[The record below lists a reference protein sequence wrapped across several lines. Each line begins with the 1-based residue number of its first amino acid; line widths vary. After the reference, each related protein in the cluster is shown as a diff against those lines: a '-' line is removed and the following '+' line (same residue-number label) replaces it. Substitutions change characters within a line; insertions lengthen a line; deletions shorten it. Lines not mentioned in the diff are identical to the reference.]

1 VGADFLQRLEQG
13 VLVCDGA
20 MGTML
25 YARGIYLN
33 RCFDELNLSQP
44 ELLAEIHR
52 EYVAAGAQIIETNTF
67 GANRFKLA
75 PHGFDHVVAEI
86 NRVGA
91 ELARSVGGEEVFVAG
106 AIGPLGVQL
115 EPYGTVTPAEA
126 EAAFREQAEGLL
138 AGGVDIF
145 LLETFADLNEI
156 VAALRAVRSI
166 SGRPLVAQM
175 TFGDDGRTLL
185 GAIPEKVATR
195 LLDEGADVVG
205 ANCSVGPQP
214 MLEVVQRMHAA
225 GAARIAAQP
234 NAGVPRL
241 VEGRYLY
248 LSSPEYHAEFAR
260 RFIAAGA
267 RIVGGCCGTTPAHIR
282 AIANAVRATAP
293 RHAAM
298 AIAPRAEVIPK
309 AAVKAREEKSAL
321 GRKLGKQFVVSV
333 EVLAPRGCDPAE
345 VLTGVAR
352 LRELGIDTVNIP
364 DGPRASAR
372 MCPMALAKIIHEE
385 LGVEPLL
392 HYTCRDRNL
401 LGIQS
406 DLLGAHALG
415 IRNILAITG
424 DPPKLGDYPSAT
436 AVFDVDSIGLTRIIA
451 GLNQGM
457 DIAGN
462 AIGAPTSFL
471 IAVGVN
477 PTAPDLE
484 RELARFAQKIEA
496 GAELALTQP
505 VFDDELFAHFL
516 ERIADCRIPV
526 LLGIMPLMSYRMVE
540 FLNNEV
546 PGVHVCDAV
555 AERMR
560 KAKTKEEAREVGI
573 ATAQETVRHFRER
586 VQGIYLMPPFGKE
599 RMEVATQVLEGLAS

>member
-1 VGADFLQRLEQG
+1 VAGDFLQRLDQG

-44 ELLAEIHR
+44 ELVAGIHR

-75 PHGFDHVVAEI
+75 PHGHDHLVREI
-86 NRVGA
+86 NRAGA
-91 ELARSVGGEEVFVAG
+91 ELARRVAGEEVFVAG
-106 AIGPLGVQL
+106 AIGPLGVKL
-115 EPYGTVTPAEA
+115 EPYGTVTAAEA

-138 AGGVDIF
+138 AGGVDLF

-156 VAALRAVRSI
+156 VAALWAVRAVSDK
-166 SGRPLVAQM
+166 PVVAQM
-175 TFGDDGRTLL
+175 TFGDDGHTLL

-195 LLDEGADVVG
+195 LLAEGAEVVG

-225 GAARIAAQP
+225 GAARISAQP

-241 VEGRYLY
+241 VEGRYIY

-282 AIANAVRATAP
+282 AVVNAVRATAP
-293 RHAAM
+293 RHAA
-298 AIAPRAEVIPK
+298 ISIVPRAEAVPQ
-309 AAVKAREEKSAL
+309 AATKRREDKSAL
-321 GRKLGKQFVVSV
+321 GRKLGKELVVSV
-333 EVLAPRGCDPAE
+333 EVLAPRGCDPSE
-345 VLTGVAR
+345 VLASVAR
-352 LRELGIDTVNIP
+352 LRDLGIDAVNIP

-372 MCPMALAKIIHEE
+372 MCPMALAKIIHEQ

-436 AVFDVDSIGLTRIIA
+436 AVFDVDSIGLTRIIS

-462 AIGAPTSFL
+462 AIGSPTSFL

-477 PTAPDLE
+477 PSAPDLE
-484 RELARFAQKIEA
+484 RELSRFAQKIEA
-496 GAELALTQP
+496 GAECALTQP
-505 VFDDELFAHFL
+505 VFDDELFARFL
-516 ERIADCRIPV
+516 DRVASCGIPI

-546 PGVHVCDAV
+546 PGVHVGEEL
-555 AERMR
+555 AERM
-560 KAKTKEEAREVGI
+560 KQAKSKEEARRVGI
-573 ATAQETVRHFRER
+573 GAAQETIRRFRER

-599 RMEVATQVLEGLAS
+599 RIEVATEVLESLAH

>member
-1 VGADFLQRLEQG
+1 MGPDLLQRLAQG
-13 VLVCDGA
+13 VLICDGA

-44 ELLAEIHR
+44 ELVAAIHR
-52 EYVAAGAQIIETNTF
+52 EYVAAGAQILETNTF

-75 PHGFDHVVAEI
+75 PHGHDHLVREI
-86 NRVGA
+86 NRAGA
-91 ELARSVGGEEVFVAG
+91 ELARTCAGEEVFVAG
-106 AIGPLGVQL
+106 AIGPLGVKL

-126 EAAFREQAEGLL
+126 EEAFREQAEGLL
-138 AGGVDIF
+138 AGGVDLF

-156 VAALRAVRSI
+156 VVALRAVRSL
-166 SGRPLVAQM
+166 SDKPLVAQM

-185 GAIPEKVATR
+185 GAIPEKVAAR
-195 LLDEGADVVG
+195 LLEEGADVVG

-225 GAARIAAQP
+225 GALRISAQP

-241 VEGRYLY
+241 VEGRYIY

-267 RIVGGCCGTTPAHIR
+267 CIVGGCCGTTPAHIR
-282 AIANAVRATAP
+282 AVANAVRATAP
-293 RHAAM
+293 RHAATS
-298 AIAPRAEVIPK
+298 IAPRAEAAPK
-309 AAVKAREEKSAL
+309 AEAKRREDKSAL
-321 GRKLGKQFVVSV
+321 GRKLSKQFVVSV

-345 VLTGVAR
+345 VLAGVAR
-352 LRELGIDTVNIP
+352 LQPLGIDAVNIP

-372 MCPMALAKIIHEE
+372 MCPMALAKIIHEQ

-436 AVFDVDSIGLTRIIA
+436 AVFDVDSIGLTRIIS

-462 AIGAPTSFL
+462 AIGSPTSFL
-471 IAVGVN
+471 IGVGVN
-477 PTAPDLE
+477 PSAPDLA
-484 RELARFAQKIEA
+484 RELSRFAQKIEA
-496 GAELALTQP
+496 GAEFALTQP
-505 VFDDELFAHFL
+505 VFDDELFAQFL
-516 ERIADCRIPV
+516 DRVSDCGIPI
-526 LLGIMPLMSYRMVE
+526 LLGVMPLMSYRMVE

-546 PGVHVCDAV
+546 PGVHVGDGL
-555 AERMR
+555 AERIKR
-560 KAKTKEEAREVGI
+560 ARSQQEARQVGI
-573 ATAQETVRHFRER
+573 TAAQETVRRFRDR
-586 VQGIYLMPPFGKE
+586 VQGIYLMPPFGRE
-599 RMEVATQVLEGLAS
+599 RIDVAAEVLAGLSA

>member
-1 VGADFLQRLEQG
+1 MGQDFLTRLEQG

-44 ELLAEIHR
+44 ELVSEIHR
-52 EYVAAGAQIIETNTF
+52 EYVSAGAQIIETNTF

-75 PHGFDHVVAEI
+75 PHGFDHLVGQI
-86 NRVGA
+86 NRAGA
-91 ELARSVGGEEVFVAG
+91 ELARNVARDEVFVAG
-106 AIGPLGVQL
+106 AIGPLGVRL

-126 EAAFREQAEGLL
+126 EAAFREQAQALL
-138 AGGVDIF
+138 DGDVDLI

-156 VAALRAVRSI
+156 VVALRAVRALTD
-166 SGRPLVAQM
+166 RPVVAQM
-175 TFGDDGRTLL
+175 TFGDDARTLL
-185 GAIPEKVATR
+185 GALPEKVASR
-195 LLDEGADVVG
+195 LMEEGADVVG

-214 MLEVVQRMHAA
+214 MLEVVQRMHQA
-225 GAARIAAQP
+225 GAPRISAQP
-234 NAGVPRL
+234 NAGMPRL
-241 VEGRYLY
+241 VEGRYIY

-282 AIANAVRATAP
+282 AVVNAVRAAIP
-293 RHAAM
+293 RHPSVGVSQRVEK
-298 AIAPRAEVIPK
+298 APEAEAKPP
-309 AAVKAREEKSAL
+309 EEKSAL
-321 GRKLGKQFVVSV
+321 GRKLGKKFVISV
-333 EVLAPRGCDPAE
+333 EVLAPRGSDPTE
-345 VLTGVAR
+345 VLHSVAR
-352 LRELGIDTVNIP
+352 LRDLGIDTVNIP

-372 MCPMALAKIIHEE
+372 MCPMALAKIIHDQV
-385 LGVEPLL
+385 GVEPLL

-451 GLNQGM
+451 GLNRGA

-462 AIGAPTSFL
+462 QIGSCTSFL
-471 IAVGVN
+471 IGVGVN

-484 RELARFAQKIEA
+484 RELERFRQKIEA
-496 GAELALTQP
+496 GAEFALTQP
-505 VFDDELFAHFL
+505 VFDDELFADFL
-516 ERIADCRIPV
+516 ERISDCRIPL
-526 LLGIMPLMSYRMVE
+526 LLGIMPLMSFRMVE

-546 PGVHVCDAV
+546 PGVHVCAAV

-560 KAKTKEEAREVGI
+560 HAKSKEEAREVGI
-573 ATAQETVRHFRER
+573 LTAQETLRRFRDR

-599 RMEVATQVLEGLAS
+599 RTEVAAQVLEALAS

>member
-1 VGADFLQRLEQG
+1 MAADFLQRLAQG
-13 VLVCDGA
+13 VLICDGA

-33 RCFDELNLSQP
+33 RCFDELNLSQQ
-44 ELLAEIHR
+44 ELVAAIHR
-52 EYVAAGAQIIETNTF
+52 EYVAAGAQILETNTF

-75 PHGFDHVVAEI
+75 PHGHDHLVREI
-86 NRVGA
+86 NRAGA
-91 ELARSVGGEEVFVAG
+91 ELARTCAGEEVFVAG
-106 AIGPLGVQL
+106 AIGPLGVKL

-126 EAAFREQAEGLL
+126 EEAFREQAEGLL
-138 AGGVDIF
+138 AGGVDLF

-156 VAALRAVRSI
+156 VVALRAVRSL
-166 SGRPLVAQM
+166 SDKPLVAQM

-185 GAIPEKVATR
+185 GAIPEKVAAR
-195 LLDEGADVVG
+195 LLEEGADVVG

-225 GAARIAAQP
+225 GALRISAQP

-241 VEGRYLY
+241 VEGRYIY

-267 RIVGGCCGTTPAHIR
+267 CIVGGCCGTTPAHIR
-282 AIANAVRATAP
+282 AVANAVRATAP
-293 RHAAM
+293 RHAAIS
-298 AIAPRAEVIPK
+298 IAPRAEAAPK
-309 AAVKAREEKSAL
+309 AEAKRREDKSAL
-321 GRKLGKQFVVSV
+321 GRKLSKQFVVSV

-345 VLTGVAR
+345 VLAGVAR
-352 LRELGIDTVNIP
+352 LQPLGIDAVNIP

-372 MCPMALAKIIHEE
+372 MCPMALAKIIHEQ

-436 AVFDVDSIGLTRIIA
+436 AVFDVDSIGLTRIIS

-462 AIGAPTSFL
+462 AIGSPTSFL
-471 IAVGVN
+471 IGVGVN
-477 PTAPDLE
+477 PSAPDLA
-484 RELARFAQKIEA
+484 RELSRFAQKIEA
-496 GAELALTQP
+496 GAEFALTQP
-505 VFDDELFAHFL
+505 VFDDELFAQFL
-516 ERIADCRIPV
+516 DRVSDCGIPI
-526 LLGIMPLMSYRMVE
+526 LLGVMPLMSYRMVE

-546 PGVHVCDAV
+546 PGVHVGDEL
-555 AERMR
+555 AERIKR
-560 KAKTKEEAREVGI
+560 ARSQQEARQVGI
-573 ATAQETVRHFRER
+573 TAAQETVRRFRDR
-586 VQGIYLMPPFGKE
+586 MQGIYLMPPFGRE
-599 RMEVATQVLEGLAS
+599 RIDVAAEVLAGLSA

>member
-1 VGADFLQRLEQG
+1 MGADFLQRLDQG

-44 ELLAEIHR
+44 ELVGEIHR

-86 NRVGA
+86 NRAGA
-91 ELARSVGGEEVFVAG
+91 ELARSVAGEEVFVAG
-106 AIGPLGVQL
+106 AIGPLGVKL

-156 VAALRAVRSI
+156 VAALRAVRSLTDK
-166 SGRPLVAQM
+166 PLVAQM

-225 GAARIAAQP
+225 GAARISAQP

-241 VEGRYLY
+241 VEGRYIY

-293 RHAAM
+293 RHAAI
-298 AIAPRAEVIPK
+298 AIAPRAEATLK
-309 AAVKAREEKSAL
+309 AAAKPREDKSAL
-321 GRKLGKQFVVSV
+321 GRKLGKKFVVSV

-471 IAVGVN
+471 IGVGVN

-484 RELARFAQKIEA
+484 RELARFAQKIQA
-496 GAELALTQP
+496 GAEFALTQP
-505 VFDDELFAHFL
+505 VFDDELFARFL
-516 ERIADCRIPV
+516 ERIADCGIPV

-560 KAKTKEEAREVGI
+560 KAKTKEEAREVGV
-573 ATAQETVRHFRER
+573 ATAQETVRQFRQR

-599 RMEVATQVLEGLAS
+599 RIEV

>member
-1 VGADFLQRLEQG
+1 MGPDFLQRLAQG
-13 VLVCDGA
+13 VLICDGA

-25 YARGIYLN
+25 YAHGIYLN

-44 ELLAEIHR
+44 ELVAAIHR
-52 EYVAAGAQIIETNTF
+52 EYVAAGAQILETNTF

-75 PHGFDHVVAEI
+75 PHGHDHLVREI
-86 NRVGA
+86 NRAGA
-91 ELARSVGGEEVFVAG
+91 ELARTCAGEEVFVAG
-106 AIGPLGVQL
+106 AIGPLGVKL

-126 EAAFREQAEGLL
+126 EEAFREQVEGLL
-138 AGGVDIF
+138 AGGVDLF

-156 VAALRAVRSI
+156 VVALRAVRSQ
-166 SGRPLVAQM
+166 SGKPLVAQM

-185 GAIPEKVATR
+185 GAIPEKVAAR
-195 LLDEGADVVG
+195 LLEEGADVVG

-225 GAARIAAQP
+225 GALRISAQP
-234 NAGVPRL
+234 NAGMPRL
-241 VEGRYLY
+241 VEGRYIY

-267 RIVGGCCGTTPAHIR
+267 CIVGGCCGTTPAHIR
-282 AIANAVRATAP
+282 AVANAVRATAP
-293 RHAAM
+293 RHAATV
-298 AIAPRAEVIPK
+298 IAPRAEAAPK
-309 AAVKAREEKSAL
+309 AEAKRREDKSAL
-321 GRKLGKQFVVSV
+321 GRKLSKQFVVSV
-333 EVLAPRGCDPAE
+333 EVLAPRGCDPAA
-345 VLTGVAR
+345 VLAGVAR
-352 LRELGIDTVNIP
+352 LQPLGIDAVNIP

-372 MCPMALAKIIHEE
+372 MCPMALAKIIHEQ

-415 IRNILAITG
+415 IRNVLAITG

-436 AVFDVDSIGLTRIIA
+436 AVFDVDSIGLTRIIS

-462 AIGAPTSFL
+462 AIGSPTSFL
-471 IAVGVN
+471 IGVGVN
-477 PTAPDLE
+477 PSAPDLA
-484 RELARFAQKIEA
+484 RELSRFAQKIEA
-496 GAELALTQP
+496 GAEFALTQP
-505 VFDDELFAHFL
+505 VLDDELFAQFL
-516 ERIADCRIPV
+516 DRVNDCGIPI
-526 LLGIMPLMSYRMVE
+526 LLGVMPLMSYRMVE

-546 PGVHVCDAV
+546 PGVHVGDEL
-555 AERMR
+555 AERIKR
-560 KAKTKEEAREVGI
+560 ARSQEEARQVGI
-573 ATAQETVRHFRER
+573 TAAQETVRRFRDR
-586 VQGIYLMPPFGKE
+586 VHGIYLMPPFGRE
-599 RMEVATQVLEGLAS
+599 RIDVAAEVLAGLSA